1 MTDKNPYENQDS
13 VDIPDFSSLKSDDST
28 SDIDRSI
35 FNMDDE
41 EDEEYEEDE
50 EPVYRRV
57 KQPIII
63 ASGIVL
69 AVLLILSIVL
79 LVYGLNKSAAYKEL
93 KIQYETL
100 QTNAAAKEAD
110 LNSKIDA
117 LTKQIEELTNGSRGQ
132 SDSTEGDLYIVHL
145 GVSVRKEANTNA
157 YADYKSLPQSI
168 QQLCDENDG
177 VVIIRQGSSI
187 RVLETKTE
195 NSENGTRVWGRI
207 ADNAW
212 ICLKQGNDEYCTRG
226 LLN

>member
-41 EDEEYEEDE
+41 EAEEYEEDE

-57 KQPIII
+57 KQSIIV
-63 ASGIVL
+63 ATGVVL

-79 LVYGLNKSAAYKEL
+79 LVIGLNKSAAYKEL

-110 LNSKIDA
+110 LNGQIAA
-117 LTKQIEELTNGSRGQ
+117 LNKQIEELTKGSQGEAT
-132 SDSTEGDLYIVHL
+132 DGDLYIVNL

-177 VVIIRQGSSI
+177 VVIIRQGSSV

-212 ICLKQGNDEYCTRG
+212 ICLKQGADEYCTKK
-226 LLN
+226 